1 MSRAPQR
8 RGRDGLSGPKDPL
21 KDPSVLDAAG
31 ALYLAGTR
39 AKGKPLDQVVA
50 AFLRDHKTAKWGLE
64 DEARGFI
71 VDTAQGMWR
80 ARRRLEA
87 SLAKL
92 PFEAT
97 RGAMAALYLVGARA
111 TDPASLPIDQSGAG
125 ALADAWNATATA
137 KLDVRASLPPW
148 LVDVLVGARGATE
161 GEALCLSFLQTP
173 PTALRAN
180 TLKTTRDELIAA
192 LAREGLGA
200 HVSELSPD
208 GVVLDARAN
217 VHRTQAFQDGL
228 FEVQD
233 EGSQLVSRLAAVQP
247 GMVVVDACAG
257 AGGKTLHLAALM
269 QGKGVIHAF
278 DVATHRLDALRE
290 RAKRAGAHNIRVHAL
305 ALPRA
310 PPRPGGKG
318 DSREAA
324 RERDVEAAHAA
335 LKKITGSADVV
346 LIDAPCTGTGVLRR
360 NPDTA
365 WSLTPA
371 DAARLVA
378 EQARILDTYAPL
390 VKSGGRLVYATCS
403 LLDDENGGT
412 VASFLERHPTFAR
425 VRAREVLDA
434 QGVAVGDD
442 VLALDPLRHGT
453 DGFYACA
460 LDGMLTP

>member
-1 MSRAPQR
+1 MSPQR
-8 RGRDGLSGPKDPL
+8 RRDSAFGSKDPL

-31 ALYLAGTR
+31 ALYLTGTR

-50 AFLRDHKTAKWGLE
+50 AFLRDAKTAKWSH
-64 DEARGFI
+64 DDAARGFV

-87 SLAKL
+87 SLTKL

-111 TDPASLPIDQSGAG
+111 IDAASLPIDRNGAG

-137 KLDVRASLPPW
+137 KLDVRASLPSW
-148 LVDVLVGARGATE
+148 LVDVFVGARGATE

-173 PTALRAN
+173 PTSLRAN
-180 TLKTTRDELIAA
+180 TLKTTRDDLIAS
-192 LAREGLGA
+192 LASEGIRA
-200 HVSELSPD
+200 SVSQLSPD
-208 GVVLDARAN
+208 GVVLAARAN
-217 VHRTQAFQDGL
+217 VHRTQAFKDGF

-269 QGKGVIHAF
+269 KGKGTIHAF

-305 ALPRA
+305 ALPRSPA
-310 PPRPGGKG
+310 RPGTRG
-318 DSREAA
+318 DGRDV
-324 RERDVEAAHAA
+324 ERDVQAAQAA
-335 LKKITGSADVV
+335 LAKVTGNADVV

-390 VKSGGRLVYATCS
+390 VKNGGRLVYATCS
-403 LLDDENGGT
+403 LLEEENGGT
-412 VASFLERHPTFAR
+412 ITSFLERHPTFTR

-434 QGVAVGDD
+434 QGVGVGDD

-460 LDGMLTP
+460 LDGMIAS